1 MVERVAAL
9 LAIVSLINSSLLVH
23 SIQAHP
29 LFSPANHVGFQ
40 FTHSQPHPRSR
51 HLSFATS
58 CRTMRSISGSDRQL
72 SIISSPKTIPK
83 SSRPAALF
91 LQTNEREAVN
101 DADHTSKIINGN
113 TSSINGINGAK
124 TTYNSS
130 SDLVEF
136 FERIFEKESFG
147 ALANITSS
155 DGHVNL
161 NSGDSDGTVDDA
173 LLDIRRSIKS
183 LTAGAEENNVPDI
196 LSLTVNFANEVYQ
209 NITGDNVDGGADAV
223 TIFDDLPTE
232 IANSITE
239 LFRQLEVALDE
250 RFVEACEEIA
260 FYDVQGLRSDKDAV
274 PGPKRLLEED
284 YERMRRE
291 GEIEREK
298 SKKDRA
304 KELAEM
310 LRSKASENTTQTD
323 TFMDEVSVTSKGMRT
338 ADIIRNLNSAPI
350 FYSIALTLRWIQKA
364 SVPPLSML
372 MFFRGLAYP
381 FTTSVAPTISKSK
394 LFGKRVSSDSTNGR
408 VKTFGDEEIADE
420 EFIRGW
426 KQTGE
431 IAAKG
436 KRGRALATFRR
447 SAEIWFCFSSFYIKD
462 TWILKNYNSGRWSKT
477 RFEEE
482 RKKLGGQLTQNLL
495 RLGPTFIK
503 VSLSLCVVNIST
515 NIQVHHYSFFSFQL
529 GQIFSTRIDIV
540 PKEYLEQLKLLQ
552 DNVPAFSGAKAVEI
566 IEYELG
572 KPIGELFDT
581 FNNEPLA
588 GKIAY
593 LKFAFVC
600 LT

>member
-1 MVERVAAL
+1 MRSALARTSLHVFFWRDDLSFPQTESEGEGERWWMMVERVAAL
-9 LAIVSLINSSLLVH
+9 LASSLLVH
-23 SIQAHP
+23 SIQAYP

-40 FTHSQPHPRSR
+40 FTHSQPHPSRCR

-91 LQTNEREAVN
+91 LQTKEREAVN

-113 TSSINGINGAK
+113 TSSISGINGAK

-284 YERMRRE
+284 YERMRRD

-298 SKKDRA
+298 SKKERA

-310 LRSKASENTTQTD
+310 LKSKASENTTQTD

-364 SVPPLSML
+364 SVPPLAML

-447 SAEIWFCFSSFYIKD
+447 SAEIWFYFSSFYIKD

-503 VSLSLCVVNIST
+503 VSLSPCVVNISRCDESIL
-515 NIQVHHYSFFSFQL
+515 NKLPSASLLILLFSAW
-529 GQIFSTRIDIV
+529 S
-540 PKEYLEQLKLLQ
+540 
-552 DNVPAFSGAKAVEI
+552 N
-566 IEYELG
+566 
-572 KPIGELFDT
+572 LFHS
-581 FNNEPLA
+581 
-588 GKIAY
+588 Y
-593 LKFAFVC
+593 
-600 LT
+600 